1 MAVENNKKQNS
12 FSYISEALAKGFAGH
27 VLGPFVNVTGEK
39 TVDENGIKISSEEVI
54 RAKNSKRVSEL
65 DAAKNL
71 VLSSVTNLNPQK
83 TNKYQVFAEA
93 AMRAMLRGLKSNL
106 DYSGNEK
113 NAKLIDKWEN
123 KIAEGELLSEALC
136 AQMVNEFS
144 TELAKVDPV
153 AAKKYQDD
161 ANSSLK
167 EVFNGI
173 EKNSQ
178 NADERWKWQLMQIF
192 AVFTPLGAFS
202 IAGHVFNYLEPLSEI
217 FGHIFS
223 SEGIAQGIVDILT
236 DKKLGPFAWMVEQ
249 MKVDYAVEQVLT
261 KTPIL
266 SDLLDAASLIT
277 TSEIVHDLG
286 GTIAPSLGS
295 ELPLILIAGA
305 MVAYQTPD
313 EIDHQKSSSALE
325 AKKKAALKKLDSY
338 PIKPQIAKKEEKK
351 LESDSSLSSE
361 IDRITEKANS
371 HKKTPTTSPQPNSV
385 TTKLLGEKSK
395 DNKKEGGG
403 IGLY

>member
-1 MAVENNKKQNS
+1 MSVEDNKKQS
-12 FSYISEALAKGFAGH
+12 SPSYASEVLLKGTAGH
-27 VLGPFVNVTGEK
+27 ILGPFANITEDK
-39 TVDENGIKISSEEVI
+39 TVDANGIKISSEEVM
-54 RAKNSKRVSEL
+54 RARNSKRVSEL

-71 VLSSVTNLNPQK
+71 ALSSIANLNPK
-83 TNKYQVFAEA
+83 RTNKYQVFAEA
-93 AMRAMLRGLKSNL
+93 AMRTMLRGLKSNL

-113 NAKLIDKWEN
+113 HAKLIDKWEN
-123 KIAEGELLSEALC
+123 KIAEGDLLSEALC

-144 TELAKVDPV
+144 AELAKVDPV

-167 EVFNGI
+167 EVFAGI

-178 NADERWKWQLMQIF
+178 NSDERWKWQLLQMF

-223 SEGIAQGIVDILT
+223 SEGIAQGVADILT
-236 DKKLGPFAWMVEQ
+236 DKKLGPFAWLVEQ

-277 TSEIVHDLG
+277 TSDIVHDLG
-286 GTIAPSLGS
+286 GTVAPSLGS
-295 ELPLILIAGA
+295 ELPLILIAGG
-305 MVAYQTPD
+305 MIAYQTPD
-313 EIDHQKSSSALE
+313 EIDHQKSSSVLE
-325 AKKKAALKKLDSY
+325 AEKKSALKKLDAY

-351 LESDSSLSSE
+351 SETNVSISSE
-361 IDRITEKANS
+361 IERINS
-371 HKKTPTTSPQPNSV
+371 QNNSQNKTPSPSAKINSV
-385 TTKLLGEKSK
+385 ATKLLEENSK
-395 DNKKEGGG
+395 DNKKKGGG
-403 IGLY
+403 IGVY